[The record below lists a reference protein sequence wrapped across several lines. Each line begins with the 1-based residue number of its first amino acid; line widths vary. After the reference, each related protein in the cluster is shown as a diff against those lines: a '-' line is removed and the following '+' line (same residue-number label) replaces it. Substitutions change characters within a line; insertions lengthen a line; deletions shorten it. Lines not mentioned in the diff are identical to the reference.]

1 MTQLILPEIQAT
13 GAWKLKSPY
22 QNLLTEG
29 IWYTCIAVRKLE
41 DYINRGIDVF
51 EEYYNTPY
59 MVPKERYEQDL
70 AGGAC
75 IIIVRNASGDVKA
88 FPNTYLESFP
98 AGGGVAARRA
108 RPRADPQGAHAQ
120 SADRARCRRLHPC
133 ARHPRLLRRGSR
145 QPRQRGGALRR
156 AQQQAPG
163 GYGRLRTG
171 QGQDHDGGRAPQ
183 HGDDRRG
190 KEEHRLPRIRPC
202 HRRQA
207 VAQV

>member
-98 AGGGVAARRA
+98 AGGGVAYQSLAAVVELGAVPVDMDLTTLQNSINALVKDTLGVVKETKLVNLAPKQLLDRESAKRIEAARQGVKKVESSPLAKVKTLEEELKAVRA
-108 RPRADPQGAHAQ
+108 KLAIAEAYIIQTEQ
-120 SADRARCRRLHPC
+120 N
-133 ARHPRLLRRGSR
+133 
-145 QPRQRGGALRR
+145 
-156 AQQQAPG
+156 
-163 GYGRLRTG
+163 
-171 QGQDHDGGRAPQ
+171 
-183 HGDDRRG
+183 
-190 KEEHRLPRIRPC
+190 KK
-202 HRRQA
+202 
-207 VAQV
+207 

>member
-59 MVPKERYEQDL
+59 MIPKERYEQDL

-98 AGGGVAARRA
+98 AGGGVAYQSLAAVVELGAVPVDMDLTTLQNSINALVKDTLGVVKETKLVNLAPKQLLDRESAKRIEAARQGVKKVESSPLAKVKTLEEELKAVRA
-108 RPRADPQGAHAQ
+108 KLAIAEAYIIQTEQ
-120 SADRARCRRLHPC
+120 
-133 ARHPRLLRRGSR
+133 
-145 QPRQRGGALRR
+145 
-156 AQQQAPG
+156 
-163 GYGRLRTG
+163 
-171 QGQDHDGGRAPQ
+171 
-183 HGDDRRG
+183 
-190 KEEHRLPRIRPC
+190 KKK
-202 HRRQA
+202 
-207 VAQV
+207 

>member
-98 AGGGVAARRA
+98 AGGGVAYQSLAAVVELGAVPVDMDLTTLQNSINALVKDTLGVVKETKLVNLAPKQLLDRESAKRIEAARQGVKKVESSPLAKVKTLEEELKAVRA
-108 RPRADPQGAHAQ
+108 KLAIAEAYIIQTEQ
-120 SADRARCRRLHPC
+120 
-133 ARHPRLLRRGSR
+133 
-145 QPRQRGGALRR
+145 
-156 AQQQAPG
+156 
-163 GYGRLRTG
+163 
-171 QGQDHDGGRAPQ
+171 
-183 HGDDRRG
+183 
-190 KEEHRLPRIRPC
+190 KKK
-202 HRRQA
+202 
-207 VAQV
+207 

>member
-98 AGGGVAARRA
+98 AGGGVAYQSLAA
-108 RPRADPQGAHAQ
+108 VVELGAVPVDMDLTTLQNSINALVKDTLGVVKETKLVNLAPKQ
-120 SADRARCRRLHPC
+120 LLDRESA
-133 ARHPRLLRRGSR
+133 
-145 QPRQRGGALRR
+145 
-156 AQQQAPG
+156 
-163 GYGRLRTG
+163 
-171 QGQDHDGGRAPQ
+171 
-183 HGDDRRG
+183 
-190 KEEHRLPRIRPC
+190 
-202 HRRQA
+202 
-207 VAQV
+207 

>member
-59 MVPKERYEQDL
+59 MVPKDRYEQDL

-98 AGGGVAARRA
+98 AGGGVAYQSLAAVVELGAVPVDMNLTTLQNSINALVKDTLGVVKETKLVNLAPKQLLDRESAKRIEAARQGVKKVESSPLAKVKTLEEELKAVRA
-108 RPRADPQGAHAQ
+108 KLAIAEAYIIQTEQ
-120 SADRARCRRLHPC
+120 
-133 ARHPRLLRRGSR
+133 
-145 QPRQRGGALRR
+145 
-156 AQQQAPG
+156 
-163 GYGRLRTG
+163 
-171 QGQDHDGGRAPQ
+171 
-183 HGDDRRG
+183 
-190 KEEHRLPRIRPC
+190 KKK
-202 HRRQA
+202 
-207 VAQV
+207 

>member
-98 AGGGVAARRA
+98 AGGGVAYQSLAAVVELGAVSVDMDLTTLQNSINALVKDTLGVVKETKLVNLAPKQLLDRESAKRIEAARQGVKKVESSPLAKVKTLEEELKAVRA
-108 RPRADPQGAHAQ
+108 KLAIAEAYIIQTEQ
-120 SADRARCRRLHPC
+120 
-133 ARHPRLLRRGSR
+133 
-145 QPRQRGGALRR
+145 
-156 AQQQAPG
+156 
-163 GYGRLRTG
+163 
-171 QGQDHDGGRAPQ
+171 
-183 HGDDRRG
+183 
-190 KEEHRLPRIRPC
+190 KKK
-202 HRRQA
+202 
-207 VAQV
+207 

>member
-59 MVPKERYEQDL
+59 MVSKEKYEQDL

-75 IIIVRNASGDVKA
+75 IIVVRNASGDVKA

-98 AGGGVAARRA
+98 AGGGVAYQSLAAVVELGAVPVDMDLTTLQNAINALVKDTLGVVKETKLVNLAPKQLLDRESAKRIEAARKGVKKVESSPLAKVKTLEEELKAVRA
-108 RPRADPQGAHAQ
+108 KLAIAEAYIIQTEQ
-120 SADRARCRRLHPC
+120 
-133 ARHPRLLRRGSR
+133 
-145 QPRQRGGALRR
+145 
-156 AQQQAPG
+156 
-163 GYGRLRTG
+163 
-171 QGQDHDGGRAPQ
+171 
-183 HGDDRRG
+183 
-190 KEEHRLPRIRPC
+190 KKK
-202 HRRQA
+202 
-207 VAQV
+207 